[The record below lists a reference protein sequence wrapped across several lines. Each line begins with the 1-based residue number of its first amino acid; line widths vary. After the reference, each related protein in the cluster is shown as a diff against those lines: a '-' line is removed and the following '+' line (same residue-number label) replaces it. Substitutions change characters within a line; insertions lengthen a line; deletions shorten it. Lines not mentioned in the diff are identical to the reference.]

1 MVKKLNSPLSYYL
14 KLQDGG
20 MVRQHSDHILACSET
35 ETIPVANDDWM
46 NLLNIQMLHLI
57 LLYDILQDYPFH

>member
-1 MVKKLNSPLSYYL
+1 MKP
-14 KLQDGG
+14 QDGG

-46 NLLNIQMLHLI
+46 NLLNIQILHLV